1 MNKIFTLLLSTLFIA
16 TFAVNQSS
24 AQITDIPSIKALY
37 TTAPGLVLPSAKLSG
52 VVISDTLNKNISK
65 GDVILQCGN
74 RGISVYFG
82 VNTYALGDS
91 LNLDITG
98 DSLVMFKNSFEIKR
112 HTGATNPAPVASGI
126 KIIPATMTLQSL
138 IANIATTQCTL
149 VQILNATATPAGTY
163 SGSKTLTDASGT
175 AVLYT
180 ATAATF
186 AATTMPTTAMNW
198 VGYTLVYNTT
208 NEFAIRNLTDVTP
221 ILPLSFKSFS
231 ADTKDLT
238 ATLKWNTVNEI
249 NLNDFVVEKSNDGIV
264 FTQIGT
270 LSAKGA
276 SSNSYVFTDA
286 TNRNNTVVYYRLK
299 STDKDAKYGYSNII
313 KVGFTAPVKFTLYPN
328 PAVNTLNLKYSPFGT
343 VLTANIISAQGKL
356 IRTVVLPEGSSAT
369 SINVADLSTGVYQV
383 TINGTENKETF
394 SFIKK

>member
-1 MNKIFTLLLSTLFIA
+1 M
-16 TFAVNQSS
+16 
-24 AQITDIPSIKALY
+24 
-37 TTAPGLVLPSAKLSG
+37 
-52 VVISDTLNKNISK
+52 
-65 GDVILQCGN
+65 
-74 RGISVYFG
+74 
-82 VNTYALGDS
+82 
-91 LNLDITG
+91 
-98 DSLVMFKNSFEIKR
+98 
-112 HTGATNPAPVASGI
+112 
-126 KIIPATMTLQSL
+126 
-138 IANIATTQCTL
+138 
-149 VQILNATATPAGTY
+149 
-163 SGSKTLTDASGT
+163 
-175 AVLYT
+175 
-180 ATAATF
+180 
-186 AATTMPTTAMNW
+186 
-198 VGYTLVYNTT
+198 
-208 NEFAIRNLTDVTP
+208 
-221 ILPLSFKSFS
+221 
-231 ADTKDLT
+231 
-238 ATLKWNTVNEI
+238 KWNTVNEI

-264 FTQIGT
+264 FTQLGT